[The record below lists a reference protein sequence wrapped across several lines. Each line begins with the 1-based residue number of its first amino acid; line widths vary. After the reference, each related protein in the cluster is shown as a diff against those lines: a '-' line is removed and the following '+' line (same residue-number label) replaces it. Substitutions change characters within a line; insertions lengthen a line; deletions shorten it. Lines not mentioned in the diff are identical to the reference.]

1 MAQVEKPEV
10 GFTYKL
16 VTTAVTAGIN
26 AVLALFAIILIP
38 IPGLPSASGFWIPAG
53 FYFVLTMWFG
63 VWAALGALIATFIAM
78 GYFSGF
84 TLHILLDGAVGDF
97 LAPMVAAILFKK
109 VFKASPLL
117 ESQKDWIAWL
127 VSVPIASVICGL
139 WVHSVNLAFGAITAA
154 FWIIGVAAYGIGD
167 TLAVYIIGTPLLK
180 RLTSYV
186 QTSPV
191 YTEGLS

>member
-10 GFTYKL
+10 GLTYKL

-26 AVLALFAIILIP
+26 AVLALFAIILVP

-63 VWAALGALIATFIAM
+63 VWAALGAFIATFIAM

-84 TLHILLDGAVGDF
+84 TLHILLDGALGDF
-97 LAPMVAAILFKK
+97 IAPMVAAVLFKK
-109 VFKASPLL
+109 VFKANPLL
-117 ESQKDWIAWL
+117 EAQKDWIAWI

-139 WVHSVNLAFGAITAA
+139 WVHSVNLAFGAITPA
-154 FWIIGVAAYGIGD
+154 FWIVGVAAYGIGD
-167 TLAVYIIGTPLLK
+167 SLAVFIIGTPLLK

-191 YTEGLS
+191 YTEGLT

>member
-1 MAQVEKPEV
+1 MTVEKPEV
-10 GFTYKL
+10 GLTYKL

-26 AVLALFAIILIP
+26 AVLALFAIILVP

-84 TLHILLDGAVGDF
+84 TLHVLLDGAMGDMI
-97 LAPMVAAILFKK
+97 APMVCALLFKK

-117 ESQKDWIAWL
+117 EKQKDWVAWI
-127 VSVPIASVICGL
+127 VSVPIASLICGI
-139 WVHSVNLAFGAITAA
+139 WVHSVNLAFGVITPP
-154 FWIIGVAAYGIGD
+154 FWWVGVVAYLIGD
-167 TLAVYIIGTPLLK
+167 SLAVFIIGTPLLK
-180 RLTSYV
+180 KLTSYV

-191 YTEGLS
+191 YTEGLY

>member
-1 MAQVEKPEV
+1 MTVEKPEV
-10 GFTYKL
+10 GLTYKL

-26 AVLALFAIILIP
+26 AVLALFAIILVP

-84 TLHILLDGAVGDF
+84 TLHIFLDGAVGDF
-97 LAPMVAAILFKK
+97 IAPMVAALIFKK

-117 ESQKDWIAWL
+117 EAQKDWIAWI
-127 VSVPIASVICGL
+127 VAVPIASVVCGL
-139 WVHSVNLAFGAITAA
+139 WVHSVNLAFGAITPA

-167 TLAVYIIGTPLLK
+167 SLAVFIIGTPLLK
-180 RLTSYV
+180 KLTSYV

-191 YTEGLS
+191 YTEGLY